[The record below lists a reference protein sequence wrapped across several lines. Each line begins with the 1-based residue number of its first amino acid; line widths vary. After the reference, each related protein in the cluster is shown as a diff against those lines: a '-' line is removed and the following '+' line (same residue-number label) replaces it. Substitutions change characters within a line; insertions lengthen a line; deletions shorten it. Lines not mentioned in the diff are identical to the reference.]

1 MILRTTETLSRRFVD
16 SSTAPRLTYPHT
28 AHWQPGVSLGNE
40 EMSSMINRFFS
51 LFKFSSHT
59 VQWTVKRSIATEE
72 GPAANVGGDFTW
84 SLSMSLCLSGPGARI
99 CRKYQR
105 SWWDPETRVLQPPD
119 LCPGL
124 AALPHPVT
132 RSVPPPPR
140 TGQRKL
146 VVAGDGDLVLGHRPI
161 SPHYTNITQTLHKHY
176 THITQGANN
185 HHYPH
190 THCHNHCCRQMHG
203 YYSDK
208 TLQIIGA
215 SCC

>member
-1 MILRTTETLSRRFVD
+1 M
-16 SSTAPRLTYPHT
+16 
-28 AHWQPGVSLGNE
+28 
-40 EMSSMINRFFS
+40 
-51 LFKFSSHT
+51 
-59 VQWTVKRSIATEE
+59 KRSIAKE
-72 GPAANVGGDFTW
+72 GPSTNVRGDFTR
-84 SLSMSLCLSGPGARI
+84 SLSMSLCLSGPGARS

-161 SPHYTNITQTLHKHY
+161 SPHYTNITKTLHKHY

-203 YYSDK
+203 YYPDK

-215 SCC
+215 SCCYYQSPHNISGYKGCGLLLEYNMS